1 MNTEDAKRFG
11 EILRKRREALG
22 LSVRQVADLS
32 QVLHSTVLRIEG
44 GEFAAPRPDKLARLA
59 AALQL
64 SPAELFA
71 QAGYFS
77 ADDLPDFPTYLS
89 IKHPELPA
97 SAVAELQRH
106 YEEVLAHHELSA
118 GQPVPTTEE
127 LTHDPAGGVL

>member
-77 ADDLPDFPTYLS
+77 PDDLPDFTTYLAV
-89 IKHPELPA
+89 KHPNLPA
-97 SAVAELQRH
+97 SDAAELQQR
-106 YEEVLAHHELSA
+106 YEEVLARSEGTPDRS
-118 GQPVPTTEE
+118 VPTTEE
-127 LTHDPAGGVL
+127 LVDDPAGGAI